1 MAANEPDED
10 LLTSTEGLD
19 SDDVGNDD
27 GDEIVEPPDDWSGVD
42 SYGMTAGEQR
52 TERPLSQRLA
62 EEEPDVGSRPSAE
75 PTLPES
81 AATEGLD
88 SIRTGSPGG
97 PSDTEAVEE
106 IVRRESGTGD
116 DSYFPL
122 PDE

>member
-1 MAANEPDED
+1 MAGNESDED

-27 GDEIVEPPDDWSGVD
+27 GDEIVEPPDDWAGVD

-62 EEEPDVGSRPSAE
+62 EEEPDVGVRPPAE

-81 AATEGLD
+81 GATEGLD

-97 PSDTEAVEE
+97 ASDTEAVED
-106 IVRRESGTGD
+106 IVRRESGTDG

>member
-1 MAANEPDED
+1 MAGNESDED
-10 LLTSTEGLD
+10 LLTSIEGLD

-42 SYGMTAGEQR
+42 SYGMTAREQR

-62 EEEPDVGSRPSAE
+62 EEEPDVGTRPPAE
-75 PTLPES
+75 PTLPE
-81 AATEGLD
+81 AGATEGLD

-97 PSDTEAVEE
+97 ASDTEAVEE
-106 IVRRESGTGD
+106 IVRRESDTD

>member
-1 MAANEPDED
+1 MAGNESDDD
-10 LLTSTEGLD
+10 LLTSTAGLD
-19 SDDVGNDD
+19 PDDVGIYE
-27 GDEIVEPPDDWSGVD
+27 GAVIGEPPAAWSGVD

-62 EEEPDVGSRPSAE
+62 EEEPDVGTRPPAE
-75 PTLPES
+75 PALPES
-81 AATEGLD
+81 GATEGLD

-97 PSDTEAVEE
+97 SSDTEAVEE
-106 IVRRESGTGD
+106 IVRRESGTDD